1 MSKPENIKP
10 VEIDNEEE
18 LQAARQEI
26 FSYYRHLRSDL
37 FSDTIIEYETKLT
50 KEFFDL
56 KLLQLSQDK
65 KQSEFENF
73 ILVVTSR
80 LITPNI
86 KPQTGPDGGGDGKVD
101 GETYPVDKAIS
112 DKWWVS
118 DGCTGDQRWAIAIS
132 VQKTWQ
138 SKVESDVKK
147 VVETGR
153 GYTKLLFFTNQK
165 IKSST
170 RLSKEDE
177 LTRKYGITVGIFDG
191 SWCSFAVFEQGC
203 MDVAVEKLNF
213 SDEYRKKTVIVGSN
227 DKRRME
233 ELQTLENGFLTREV
247 AQFDT
252 DYVDDLIDACLLSRG
267 LERPR
272 QETEGRFNRALREA
286 KVHGSS
292 IQTFN
297 IIYCHAWTSFFW
309 FYDIESTY
317 ADYLKLKEYT
327 DKHPSVHTI
336 ENLTNILTNLQ
347 NAVGIGLF
355 APECFLSEVEYIKS
369 FRQRKDLSPTSQL
382 FLDIY
387 FSEHRIIQFI
397 RQEDDPSEEIIKLT
411 DLIIESVHHPEIAFN
426 AQSHIVDIL
435 GRMITNNTA
444 FENLVDKVADITAT
458 RESEVQGA
466 MIHYRRA
473 QSLMEKKSYLSAI
486 KHLGHC
492 VRSFVKDG
500 YESEY
505 VKSCGFMGLALYNQE
520 LPYSAEAYYIKAA
533 SVLVREFYTK
543 GTINHL
549 LITVL
554 SELCEIEL
562 MLGRLVMYLN
572 WRELLYVIAHNGE
585 EYMTKWFVERD
596 VLEDGGW
603 ACHLAAA
610 DISNPQITTLPPILA
625 RCDMPLSANYLKFAL
640 GYPEE
645 VDDQFKKTFGD
656 NWHDNLLKQPI
667 HEQFICNL
675 NIADEGSVNLSTIV
689 HNCKFIVRY
698 ENSVQ
703 NQLVA
708 ETFLASVE
716 TLLAT
721 FADVELI
728 ILTPEIRVIVEE
740 TTETSSMRQG
750 LSNAEYIFHVNHAL
764 LSDKEY
770 WECFSY
776 FMAYFFVQNTVSQE
790 DVQEFI
796 RDRHEKEKI
805 MDRVSSLMLLYQ
817 SVYFVLGDKF
827 KYSIR
832 QWQKAD
838 DNIYPCLTACKEK
851 DKIDIK
857 KHISSQQNM
866 SVYTISSNMQLWD
879 GAKWSGVGFV
889 FDKWLREPPVLALL
903 FRNVQDGKNIV
914 KEWKELQA
922 EGKLGIEIQIIKG
935 INKNHPTW
943 YRVCLAP
950 KIPYAD
956 IEEGRYMAVMC
967 RKHTM
972 TPNNTYNIDNF
983 EQVLPRFGR
992 CRLMALAIDDN
1003 NQIIGPYNFEE
1014 AIELRTITIIDA
1026 WRVSIHDN
1034 TRNALEWDDE
1044 PIIPDSELETAPV
1057 FELLNNLRE
1066 VHNKKL

>member
-1 MSKPENIKP
+1 MSKQEDIKP
-10 VEIDNEEE
+10 NEIDDEEE
-18 LQAARQEI
+18 LQTARLEI
-26 FSYYRHLRSDL
+26 FSYYRHLRSNL

-50 KEFFDL
+50 KEVFDL

-73 ILVVTSR
+73 ILVTASR

-138 SKVESDVKK
+138 SKVENDVKK

-153 GYTKLLFFTNQK
+153 SYTKLLFFTNQK

-170 RLSKEDE
+170 RMSKEDE
-177 LTRKYGITVGIFDG
+177 LTRKYGITVSIFDG

-213 SDEYRKKTVIVGSN
+213 SDEYRKRTVIIGPN
-227 DKRRME
+227 DKRRRE

-252 DYVDDLIDACLLSRG
+252 DYIDDLLETCILSRG
-267 LERPR
+267 LELPR

-309 FYDIESTY
+309 FYDVESTY
-317 ADYLKLKEYT
+317 DDYLKLKEYT
-327 DKHPSVHTI
+327 DKHPSIHTI
-336 ENLTNILTNLQ
+336 ENLTNILTNLE
-347 NAVGIGLF
+347 NAAGIGLF
-355 APECFLSEVEYIKS
+355 DLERFSSEVEYIKAFS
-369 FRQRKDLSPTSQL
+369 QRKDLSQTSRL

-387 FSEHRIIQFI
+387 FSEHRIIQSI
-397 RQEDDPSEEIIKLT
+397 RQEDNPSDEIIKLT
-411 DLIIESVHHPEIAFN
+411 DLIIESAHHPEIGFN

-444 FENLVDKVADITAT
+444 FENLVDKLADITAA

-473 QSLMEKKSYLSAI
+473 QSLMEKKNYLPAI

-492 VRSFVKDG
+492 VQSFVKDG

-585 EYMTKWFVERD
+585 EYMTKKFVERD
-596 VLEDGGW
+596 LLEDGGW
-603 ACHLAAA
+603 ACHLAVA
-610 DISNPQITTLPPILA
+610 DISNPQIATLPAIFT

-645 VDDQFKKTFGD
+645 VDDQLKETVGD

-689 HNCKFIVRY
+689 HNCKFTVLY

-721 FADVELI
+721 FADIELV

-750 LSNAEYIFHVNHAL
+750 LSNTEYIFHVNHAL

-770 WECFSY
+770 WECFSF

-790 DVQEFI
+790 DVQELI
-796 RDRHEKEKI
+796 KDRHEKEKI

-838 DNIYPCLTACKEK
+838 DKVYPCLTTCKER
-851 DKIDIK
+851 DRIDIK

-879 GAKWSGVGFV
+879 RAKWSGVGFI

-914 KEWKELQA
+914 KEWKERQA
-922 EGKLGIEIQIIKG
+922 EGKLGIEIQILKG
-935 INKNHPTW
+935 INKDHPSW

-950 KIPYAD
+950 EIPHAD
-956 IEEGRYMAVMC
+956 VKEGRYMAVMC

-972 TPNNTYNIDNF
+972 TPSNTYNIDNF
-983 EQVLPRFGR
+983 EQLLPRFGR

-1003 NQIIGPYNFEE
+1003 NQIVGPYNINE
-1014 AIELRTITIIDA
+1014 AIEVRAITIIDA
-1026 WRVSIHDN
+1026 WMVSINDN
-1034 TRNALEWDDE
+1034 TRNAFEWDDE
-1044 PIIPDSELETAPV
+1044 PIIPDGESETAPV
-1057 FELLNNLRE
+1057 LELLNNLRE
-1066 VHNKKL
+1066 VHNKKQ